1 MTEDES
7 RAADAGTPG
16 SVAEEAALLVELL
29 TARGWGLGADR
40 PDPSESR
47 GDDPTGRAAAT
58 GECTCGGT
66 TPAACRVCPVC
77 QVISFVQQISPDTI
91 ERFADIV
98 DLAATGLRDLAAA
111 QRDRH
116 GTRAGATAQ
125 EAGPG

>member
-1 MTEDES
+1 VIEEEP
-7 RAADAGTPG
+7 RAAHTGSPR

-29 TARGWGLGADR
+29 TARGWGPSADR
-40 PDPSESR
+40 HDPS
-47 GDDPTGRAAAT
+47 DDGSPTGRGAAA

-111 QRDRH
+111 QRDRN
-116 GTRAGATAQ
+116 GAGPRAAAH
-125 EAGPG
+125 EAGPR